1 MLSKQ
6 PDFLNGRD
14 PTGKKIAVLMAKL
27 LVADSDIRKMLNIF
41 TSLMARIYQESPNKL
56 LEKFP
61 NGIRYQIL
69 INPLL

>member
-14 PTGKKIAVLMAKL
+14 PTGKKINVLMAKL

-41 TSLMARIYQESPNKL
+41 TSLMARMRAKISS
-56 LEKFP
+56 
-61 NGIRYQIL
+61 NGL
-69 INPLL
+69 SGKP